1 MNTEKVSEMK
11 YRVLILKCFILSF
24 SALLVFNFCSC
35 NLLNNIIAELS
46 TTEVPEENLTI
57 TAGRG
62 CQSYKYSEKAQI
74 VSDTYISSFDIL
86 VNEED
91 YLWDTLLMGKL
102 EKFAHYED
110 YLVMIFDGKY
120 YSFDLE
126 NYSVP
131 KSEDDLQYDLEEY
144 SEDEFKEKFPQYES
158 FEWRE

>member
-1 MNTEKVSEMK
+1 MEVKMK
-11 YRVLILKCFILSF
+11 NFIKITAVLFMIAIPLFISG
-24 SALLVFNFCSC
+24 CD
-35 NLLNNIIAELS
+35 IIDDIIYNA
-46 TTEVPEENLTI
+46 TEVPEENLII
-57 TAGRG
+57 TDDRDGNT
-62 CQSYKYSEKAQI
+62 YTYSGKAKI
-74 VSDTYISSFDIL
+74 HIDHSYISGFNIL

-110 YLVMIFDGKY
+110 YLVMIFNGKY

>member
-1 MNTEKVSEMK
+1 MEVKMK
-11 YRVLILKCFILSF
+11 KFIKITAVLFMIAIPLFISG
-24 SALLVFNFCSC
+24 CD
-35 NLLNNIIAELS
+35 IIGDIIYNLS
-46 TTEVPEENLTI
+46 TFEVPEENLTI

-62 CQSYKYSEKAQI
+62 CQSYKYSEKAKI
-74 VSDTYISSFDIL
+74 DSDTYISSFDIL